1 MKGLEKWTL
10 LSSEENVKEMESNGN
25 ISLGKGNILERK
37 LFSLQVN
44 SVFPLSFI
52 VWLRLLIINT

>member
-10 LSSEENVKEMESNGN
+10 LSSEENVKEMESNDN

-44 SVFPLSFI
+44 SVFPLLFI